1 MKLKKEYLILFVVI
15 AVLFV
20 FLLSGRKNKMS
31 YRVPDLDRVNEENIT
46 KIEISSEGDTIIL
59 SGKDSHWTILPQEYL
74 ADSDKVSSMVD
85 IIVNLTL
92 TELAAEK
99 KDYQRYELDEEK
111 RISVYA
117 YSGDEM
123 VRSFDVGKVSSTY
136 RHTFVKVGEDH
147 RVYFARESFRSTFE
161 VDRADLRDKTVM
173 SFDLN
178 EITGILIEQEGSTLH
193 FSKTMMPVEAPSPET
208 AEEPE
213 TQPAEGL
220 EEEAWQTEDGTKG
233 SKTDLDSILSQLSDL
248 ECESFIEDKSKDD
261 FADPIYSVT
270 ITGGKDYSLR
280 IYAKNE
286 DEDKYPAVFSENPQ
300 VVFLASWKAENIM
313 KKADVLVE
321 KEEEKAEEEKKEE
334 KEK

>member
-1 MKLKKEYLILFVVI
+1 MKLKKEYLILFGVI

-31 YRVPDLDRVNEENIT
+31 YRVPDLERVDEDTIT

-59 SGKDSHWTILPQEYL
+59 SGKDSRWTIMPQEYL
-74 ADSDKVSSMVD
+74 ADSGKVSSMLD
-85 IIVNLTL
+85 IIANLTL

-111 RISVYA
+111 RISVNA
-117 YSGDEM
+117 YSGEERI
-123 VRSFDVGKVSSTY
+123 RSFDVGKVSSTY
-136 RHTFVKVGEDH
+136 RHTFVKVDEDH

-173 SFDLN
+173 SFDRN
-178 EITGILIEQEGSTLH
+178 EITGILIEQEDSTLH
-193 FSKTMMPVEAPSPET
+193 FSKTMIPVEDPSPET
-208 AEEPE
+208 AEEPAI
-213 TQPAEGL
+213 QPAIPPAAGQ
-220 EEEAWQTEDGTKG
+220 EAWVTEDGTKG

-286 DEDKYPAVFSENPQ
+286 DENKYPAVTSETPQ

-321 KEEEKAEEEKKEE
+321 KEEEEGEEE

>member
-1 MKLKKEYLILFVVI
+1 MKLKKEYLILFGVI

-31 YRVPDLDRVNEENIT
+31 YRVPDLERVNEENIT

-59 SGKDSHWTILPQEYL
+59 SGKDSRWTILPQEYL
-74 ADSDKVSSMVD
+74 ADSDKVSSMLD
-85 IIVNLTL
+85 IIANLTL

-111 RISVYA
+111 RISVNA
-117 YSGDEM
+117 YSGDEI

-136 RHTFVKVGEDH
+136 RHTFVKVGENP

-161 VDRADLRDKTVM
+161 MDRADLRDKTVM
-173 SFDLN
+173 SFDRN
-178 EITGILIEQEGSTLH
+178 EITGILIEQEDSTLH
-193 FSKTMMPVEAPSPET
+193 FSKTMMPVEAPSPQT
-208 AEEPE
+208 AEEPAI
-213 TQPAEGL
+213 QPAEGL
-220 EEEAWQTEDGTKG
+220 QAWQTKDGAKG
-233 SKTDLDSILSQLSDL
+233 SKTDLDSILSQLADL

-286 DEDKYPAVFSENPQ
+286 DDDKYPAVTSETPY
-300 VVFLASWKAENIM
+300 VVFLTSWKAENIM

-321 KEEEKAEEEKKEE
+321 KEEEEE
-334 KEK
+334 KEKEKEK

>member
-1 MKLKKEYLILFVVI
+1 MKLKKEYLILFGVI

-31 YRVPDLDRVNEENIT
+31 YHVPDLERVNEENIT

-59 SGKDSHWTILPQEYL
+59 SGKDSRWTILPQEYM
-74 ADSDKVSSMVD
+74 ADSDKVSSMLD

-92 TELAAEK
+92 AELVAEK

-117 YSGDEM
+117 YSGDEL

-136 RHTFVKVGEDH
+136 RHTFVKVGEDP
-147 RVYFARESFRSTFE
+147 RVYSARESFRSTFE

-178 EITGILIEQEGSTLH
+178 EITGILIEQEDSTLH
-193 FSKTMMPVEAPSPET
+193 FSKTMMPAEAPSPET
-208 AEEPE
+208 AEEPA
-213 TQPAEGL
+213 TQPAEGQK
-220 EEEAWQTEDGTKG
+220 AWQTEDGTKG
-233 SKTDLDSILSQLSDL
+233 SKTDLDSILSQLADL
-248 ECESFIEDKSKDD
+248 KCDSFIEDKSKDD
-261 FADPIYSVT
+261 FTEPIYSVKL
-270 ITGGKDYSLR
+270 TGGKGYSLQ
-280 IYAKNE
+280 IYAKDE
-286 DEDKYPAVFSENPQ
+286 DEDKYPAVTSETPQ
-300 VVFLASWKAENIM
+300 VVFLATWNAENIM

-321 KEEEKAEEEKKEE
+321 KEEEEK
-334 KEK
+334 

>member
-1 MKLKKEYLILFVVI
+1 MKLKKEYLILLGVI

-31 YRVPDLDRVNEENIT
+31 YRVPDLERVDEENIT

-59 SGKDSHWTILPQEYL
+59 SGKDSRWTILPQEYL
-74 ADSDKVSSMVD
+74 ADSDKVSSMLD
-85 IIVNLTL
+85 IIANLTL

-111 RISVYA
+111 RISVNA
-117 YSGDEM
+117 YSGEERI
-123 VRSFDVGKVSSTY
+123 RSFDVGKVSSTY
-136 RHTFVKVGEDH
+136 RHTFVKISENP

-173 SFDLN
+173 SFDRN
-178 EITGILIEQEGSTLH
+178 EITGILIEQEDSTLH

-208 AEEPE
+208 AEEPAI
-213 TQPAEGL
+213 QPAAGQ
-220 EEEAWQTEDGTKG
+220 EAWVTEDGTKG

-280 IYAKNE
+280 IYAKDE
-286 DEDKYPAVFSENPQ
+286 DEDQYPAVTSETPY

-321 KEEEKAEEEKKEE
+321 KEEEEEE
-334 KEK
+334 KEKEK

>member
-1 MKLKKEYLILFVVI
+1 MKLKKEYLILVGVI

-31 YRVPDLDRVNEENIT
+31 YRVPDLKRVGAENIT

-59 SGKDSHWTILPQEYL
+59 SGKDSRWTILPQEYL
-74 ADSDKVSSMVD
+74 ADSDKVSSMLD
-85 IIVNLTL
+85 IIANLTL

-99 KDYQRYELDEEK
+99 KDYQRYELDEAK
-111 RISVYA
+111 KISVYA
-117 YSGDEM
+117 YSGDER

-136 RHTFVKVGEDH
+136 RHTFVKVDEDP

-161 VDRADLRDKTVM
+161 VDIADLRDKTVM

-178 EITGILIEQEGSTLH
+178 EITGILIEQEDSTLD
-193 FSKTMMPVEAPSPET
+193 FSKTMLPVEAPSPSPDP
-208 AEEPE
+208 AAEPE
-213 TQPAEGL
+213 IQPAEGL
-220 EEEAWQTEDGTKG
+220 EEEAWQTEDGVKG
-233 SKTDLDSILSQLSDL
+233 NKTELDSILSQLADL
-248 ECESFIEDKSKDD
+248 ECESFMEDKSKDD

-270 ITGGKDYSLR
+270 IKGSKDYSLR

-286 DEDKYPAVFSENPQ
+286 DENLYPAVTSETPQ
-300 VVFLASWKAENIM
+300 VVFLTSWKTENIM
-313 KKADVLVE
+313 KKADELVE
-321 KEEEKAEEEKKEE
+321 KEEEEVEEE

>member
-1 MKLKKEYLILFVVI
+1 MKLKKEYLILFGVI

-31 YRVPDLDRVNEENIT
+31 YRVPDLERVDEDTIT

-59 SGKDSHWTILPQEYL
+59 SGKDSRWTILPQEYL
-74 ADSDKVSSMVD
+74 ADSGKVSSMLD
-85 IIVNLTL
+85 IIANLTL

-99 KDYQRYELDEEK
+99 KDYQRYELDEQK
-111 RISVYA
+111 RISVHA
-117 YSGDEM
+117 YSGEERI
-123 VRSFDVGKVSSTY
+123 RSFDVGKVSSTY
-136 RHTFVKVGEDH
+136 RHTFVKVGENP
-147 RVYFARESFRSTFE
+147 RVYFARESFRGTFE

-173 SFDLN
+173 SFDRN
-178 EITGILIEQEGSTLH
+178 EITGILIEQEDSTLH
-193 FSKTMMPVEAPSPET
+193 FSKTMIPVEDPSPET
-208 AEEPE
+208 AEEPAI
-213 TQPAEGL
+213 QPAAGQ
-220 EEEAWQTEDGTKG
+220 EAWVTEDGTKG

-286 DEDKYPAVFSENPQ
+286 DEDKYPAVTSETPY

-321 KEEEKAEEEKKEE
+321 KEEEEEEGEEE